1 MIRFT
6 CLLLVILIPRVSF
19 ADPPF
24 QGTIYLDP
32 DILMKSDPTTF
43 QTVNS
48 AGQGQR
54 QMYDRRFGWIQN
66 FAFLFNAVYSDGLV
80 IEVQVNSEF
89 GSTELAEVEAEKYAV
104 VIGRLPKALRRDA
117 ETVWIH
123 KGVEPFGG
131 GNNNLLIH
139 VGQGEIY
146 DDQGI
151 LEETLIHEA
160 VHTSLDAEHAA
171 SSGWLSAR
179 ASDNEFISTYARDY
193 PERED
198 LAESFL
204 PFVAVTLRPE
214 RISNALRNTIEAT
227 IPNRIGYFE
236 SLNLDMLPMKKMP
249 ASIDIDG
256 NDQYDA
262 LTDGLLLLRGMF
274 GLNGSALVT
283 GTIAS
288 DAIYTGSVD
297 IESRIEILGNLAD
310 IDGNGDIDAL
320 TDGLL
325 TLRYLFGLQGDTL
338 INGVI
343 AEDAIRT
350 TSEEI
355 EAHLET
361 LMPAL

>member
-1 MIRFT
+1 MIRLA
-6 CLLLVILIPRVSF
+6 CLFLVMLLARVSS

-32 DILMKSDPTTF
+32 DILTASDPTTF
-43 QTVNS
+43 QIINS

-89 GSTELAEVEAEKYAV
+89 GSAELAQEEAEKYAV

-139 VGQGEIY
+139 VDQGETY
-146 DDQGI
+146 DAQGF

-204 PFVAVTLRPE
+204 PFLAVTLRPE
-214 RISNALRNTIEAT
+214 RISTALRDTIEAT
-227 IPNRIGYFE
+227 IPNRIAYLA
-236 SLNLDMLPMKKMP
+236 SLNLDMLPMQKMP

-288 DAIYTGSVD
+288 DAVYIDSVD
-297 IESRIEILGNLAD
+297 IESRITVLGDLID
-310 IDGNGDIDAL
+310 IDGNGEIDAL

-325 TLRYLFGLQGDTL
+325 TLRYLFGLRGETL
-338 INGVI
+338 CNGAV
-343 AEDAIRT
+343 AEDATRI
-350 TSEEI
+350 SAKEI

-361 LMPAL
+361 LMPSL